1 MNRIVKVTLNFNSI
15 YLEKLDSV
23 NTWRQFMVELLDTCV
38 DFDHRVSTL
47 EKNSDSNKREERE
60 DSIEREVKNLSKKLE
75 ALSSNETSIATVNKN
90 VNDKSVI
97 SSSSNDHVVLDG
109 NNASSASP
117 CMGQLGQPSYL
128 NQQVSSC
135 CYVSPSP
142 VDPSPAAQIIAQ
154 PKTIPSANAMN
165 AHAPIFIPST
175 LNVSPTLTKNTVS
188 HFNTAINPHVNDYNV
203 HGVYMVYTRQSAP
216 GGRGTGPKSKEPP
229 AAPIPAPG
237 LPEPGYQS
245 DEEDTAVP
253 MSYDERRQLSSDIH
267 KLPGE
272 KIGQVIHIIQSRE
285 PSLRETNPDEIE
297 IDFETLK
304 ASTLREVEKYVSGC
318 LKKTNKIGTGRKI
331 VDETSKTPAK
341 EQLQTQENDLKNRL
355 HVVEKVINP
364 TSSKGQRGSKSTEK
378 ETPLNASAEK
388 APVKPKKNENSD
400 SREKIDD

>member
-1 MNRIVKVTLNFNSI
+1 
-15 YLEKLDSV
+15 
-23 NTWRQFMVELLDTCV
+23 MVELLDTCV

-75 ALSSNETSIATVNKN
+75 ALSSNETSIATVNNN

-188 HFNTAINPHVNDYNV
+188 HFNTAINPHVYDYNV
-203 HGVYMVYTRQSAP
+203 HGVYMVYTHQSAP
-216 GGRGTGPKSKEPP
+216 GGRGTGPKSKQPP
-229 AAPIPAPG
+229 AAPTPAPG

-253 MSYDERRQLSSDIH
+253 MSYDEKRQVSF
-267 KLPGE
+267 
-272 KIGQVIHIIQSRE
+272 
-285 PSLRETNPDEIE
+285 
-297 IDFETLK
+297 IDAAFH
-304 ASTLREVEKYVSGC
+304 C
-318 LKKTNKIGTGRKI
+318 LT
-331 VDETSKTPAK
+331 
-341 EQLQTQENDLKNRL
+341 
-355 HVVEKVINP
+355 
-364 TSSKGQRGSKSTEK
+364 
-378 ETPLNASAEK
+378 
-388 APVKPKKNENSD
+388 
-400 SREKIDD
+400 